1 MRGRAVAV
9 VTFAIVLAGCVSTTP
24 NTPPAPTPVPLPAPA
39 RPAAGPPDAGAA
51 YDALLDRARQRPP
64 DVDFGALRMAYARS
78 ERYRPYSRYPD
89 EEPPM
94 KQALDARDWR
104 IVLEIA
110 ESALAR
116 NYVRARPHFW
126 AMTANGNLGRAAAA
140 AHHRAVMEG
149 LLRSIAASGDGR
161 TPATA
166 MVVIDVQEEY
176 DVMTFLGVTSRVQGL
191 VHEAGRAFDRH
202 DVEGRDG
209 ARSTV
214 YFDVSLPLS
223 RAPFGPPPR

>member
-1 MRGRAVAV
+1 VLFRS
-9 VTFAIVLAGCVSTTP
+9 LAGCAATTP
-24 NTPPAPTPVPLPAPA
+24 ETTTAPAPPAA
-39 RPAAGPPDAGAA
+39 RPPAAAA
-51 YDALLDRARQRPP
+51 SYDALLDRARLRPP
-64 DVDFGALRMAYARS
+64 DVDFGELRMAYARS

-89 EEPPM
+89 EDRAMQE
-94 KQALDARDWR
+94 ALEARDWR
-104 IVLEIA
+104 AVLEIA
-110 ESALAR
+110 ETALAQ

-149 LLRSIAASGDGR
+149 LLRSIVASGDGR

-176 DVMTFLGVTSRVQGL
+176 DVMTFLGVRSRVQGL
-191 VHEAGRAFDRH
+191 MREGSRAFDRH
-202 DVEGRDG
+202 TVEGRDG
-209 ARSTV
+209 AESAL

-223 RAPFGPPPR
+223 RSPFRPPPR

>member
-1 MRGRAVAV
+1 MVGLL
-9 VTFAIVLAGCVSTTP
+9 TFASMLAGCVSTVPPPT
-24 NTPPAPTPVPLPAPA
+24 PAPTPVAAP
-39 RPAAGPPDAGAA
+39 PAARPPDAGAA
-51 YDALLDRARQRPP
+51 YDALLDRARLRPP
-64 DVDFGALRMAYARS
+64 DVDFGALRLAYARS

-89 EEPPM
+89 EEPAM

-104 IVLEIA
+104 AVLEIA

-126 AMTANGNLGRAAAA
+126 AMTASGNLGRAADA

-166 MVVIDVQEEY
+166 MIVIDVQEEY
-176 DVMTFLGVTSRVQGL
+176 DVMTFLNVTSRGQGL
-191 VHEAGRAFDRH
+191 VREAGRVLDRH
-202 DVEGRDG
+202 DVEARDG
-209 ARSTV
+209 ARSIL
-214 YFDVSLPLS
+214 YFDVSVPLS
-223 RAPFGPPPR
+223 RAPFGPPR

>member
-1 MRGRAVAV
+1 MRGRGV
-9 VTFAIVLAGCVSTTP
+9 VVSLTFASVLAGCVST
-24 NTPPAPTPVPLPAPA
+24 APTTAPAPA
-39 RPAAGPPDAGAA
+39 PVAVPPAARPPDAGAA
-51 YDALLDRARQRPP
+51 YDALLDRARLRPP

-78 ERYRPYSRYPD
+78 ERYHPYSRYSD
-89 EEPPM
+89 EEPAM

-104 IVLEIA
+104 TVLEIA
-110 ESALAR
+110 ETALAR

-176 DVMTFLGVTSRVQGL
+176 DVMTFLGVTSRGQGL
-191 VHEAGRAFDRH
+191 VREGGRAFDRH
-202 DVEGRDG
+202 DVEARDG
-209 ARSTV
+209 AGSIL

-223 RAPFGPPPR
+223 GARFGPPPR